1 MKLFK
6 VIDSY
11 DNIEGRKRMI
21 SIKLLILKILDM
33 IKIKNKIK
41 LPKSKKILKKYED
54 YWKLLM
60 QHKGVRIKNIIND
73 NNQF

>member
-1 MKLFK
+1 MKIFK

-11 DNIEGRKRMI
+11 DNTEGRKRMI

-41 LPKSKKILKKYED
+41 LPKKI
-54 YWKLLM
+54 
-60 QHKGVRIKNIIND
+60 
-73 NNQF
+73 